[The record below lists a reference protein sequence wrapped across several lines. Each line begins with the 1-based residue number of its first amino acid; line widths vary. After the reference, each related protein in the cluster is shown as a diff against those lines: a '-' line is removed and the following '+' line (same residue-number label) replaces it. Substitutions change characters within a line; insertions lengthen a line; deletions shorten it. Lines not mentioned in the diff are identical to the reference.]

1 MSSEKITKEEP
12 GVTDFVYR
20 VTNTVQETEENFIF
34 QTLCN
39 FGLQT
44 YDIIVDKK
52 ELCAA
57 LQLVRHMREKGI
69 NIFECEAT
77 ATSYSNYY
85 RQGYDLGYHEGYT
98 DVMNNVSEFAEQKS
112 LLGDGSINKYERIKK
127 EVNKQNE

>member
-12 GVTDFVYR
+12 GVTDFVYQ
-20 VTNTVQETEENFIF
+20 VANTVQETEENFIF

-57 LQLVRHMREKGI
+57 LQLVRHMREEGI
-69 NIFECEAT
+69 NIFESETKAS
-77 ATSYSNYY
+77 SYSNYY
-85 RQGYDLGYHEGYT
+85 QQGYSKGYT
-98 DVMNNVSEFAEQKS
+98 DAMKNVSDLNATRK
-112 LLGDGSINKYERIKK
+112 LY
-127 EVNKQNE
+127 

>member
-1 MSSEKITKEEP
+1 MPSEKITKEEP
-12 GVTDFVYR
+12 GITDFVYR
-20 VTNTVQETEENFIF
+20 VANTVQETEDNFIF

-39 FGLQT
+39 FGAQT

-85 RQGYDLGYHEGYT
+85 RQGYDLGYREGYSKGYT
-98 DVMNNVSEFAEQKS
+98 DAMNNASEIAEQKS
-112 LLGDGSINKYERIKK
+112 RLGDGSINKYERIKRK
-127 EVNKQNE
+127 R

>member
-39 FGLQT
+39 FGSQT
-44 YDIIVDKK
+44 YNIVVDKK

-85 RQGYDLGYHEGYT
+85 RQGYDLGYHEGYSKGYT
-98 DVMNNVSEFAEQKS
+98 DIMNNVSEFAYQKS
-112 LLGDGSINKYERIKK
+112 WLEDRSDDK
-127 EVNKQNE
+127 

>member
-12 GVTDFVYR
+12 G

-85 RQGYDLGYHEGYT
+85 RQGYDLGYREGYSKGYT
-98 DVMNNVSEFAEQKS
+98 DAMNNASEIAEQKS
-112 LLGDGSINKYERIKK
+112 RLGDGSINKYERIKRK
-127 EVNKQNE
+127 R

>member
-39 FGLQT
+39 FGSQT
-44 YDIIVDKK
+44 YNIVVDKK

-57 LQLVRHMREKGI
+57 LQLVRRMREEGI

-77 ATSYSNYY
+77 ASSYSDCY
-85 RQGYDLGYHEGYT
+85 RRGYDFGYHEGYT
-98 DVMNNVSEFAEQKS
+98 DAMNNVSEFAEQKS
-112 LLGDGSINKYERIKK
+112 RLGDGSINKYERIKRK
-127 EVNKQNE
+127 R